1 MKSNTYAFVQDGK
14 RHVWDVPRLWALSAD
29 FPVFEFPIAAFSAM
43 DLDIW
48 FCGVNV
54 PTVRAVYEHSL
65 RIDAAEL
72 RYPILLDPDG
82 TVLDGVHRLL
92 KAHKLGH
99 STVSAVRFAQM
110 PPPDRIEDWPPDPKL
125 AFLRAHN
132 ADHVAHGA
140 SVLLEHLVGVQTL
153 LQSWGAAPALAD
165 AGLFHAVYGTES
177 FGQGVLPVSLREA
190 VRAVIGPEA
199 EALAYLFGAME
210 KESFEA
216 SVARGATPR
225 VRDRHSGAVNTLDA
239 ATWRALCELVVAN
252 WMEQHPRVPEQF
264 KQHKAEMF
272 QALLPWLSPGAAASL
287 RSAYG
292 FGAGAP
298 GGAA

>member
-1 MKSNTYAFVQDGK
+1 MKTNTYAFVQDGK

-29 FPVFEFPIAAFSAM
+29 FPVFDFEIADFSAM

-54 PTVRAVYEHSL
+54 PTVRAIFEHSL

-72 RYPILLDPDG
+72 RYPILVDPDG

-99 STVSAVRFAQM
+99 TSVRAVRFERM
-110 PPPDRIEDWPPDPKL
+110 PEPDRIEDWPPDPKL

-132 ADHVAHGA
+132 ADHVGHSS
-140 SVLLEHLVGVQTL
+140 SVLLEHLMGVQAL

-165 AGLFHAVYGTES
+165 AGLFHSVYGTES
-177 FGQGVLPVSLREA
+177 FAQAVLPVSLRGA

-199 EALAYLFGAME
+199 EGLAYLFGAME
-210 KESFEA
+210 KQSFDD
-216 SVARGATPR
+216 SVFRGGSPWL
-225 VRDRHSGAVNTLDA
+225 RDRHTGAVHSLDA
-239 ATWRALCELVVAN
+239 ATWRGLCELVVAN
-252 WMEQHPRVPEQF
+252 WLEQHPRVPEQY
-264 KQHKAEMF
+264 KRHKAEMF
-272 QALLPWLSPGAAASL
+272 HALRPWLSPGAVRALGA
-287 RSAYG
+287 AYG
-292 FGAGAP
+292 FEG
-298 GGAA
+298 